1 MKKLLMMLA
10 VAVVAMGLTG
20 CDDTVLSSSS
30 AKKAIKKEAMFAK
43 DYATKVF
50 KTGYYEVDES
60 DLNQLAQLQ
69 AAGMVT
75 YTYETFVEK
84 VSKRTY
90 NYWSGYTYYTVDVEH
105 IFAKVDLTDEGRK
118 LVVENPTELRSD
130 IFDDLKA
137 NKDYEETVPAY
148 MSAAHGQAT
157 PAPAAVK
164 EEEVVEMAEVVE
176 VADSAAT
183 DTVAVVEEVV
193 EEPAPAKAD
202 PNAAYEA
209 ACAKVNTEE
218 HHMLLGRFHLEK
230 VKEIR
235 CTEEMAKNGVG
246 ECKAII
252 TFKDKTPFGF
262 VLGAPQQGYLH
273 IANVSFLRYED
284 MGWLVNKIDD

>member
-137 NKDYEETVPAY
+137 NKDYEEAVPDY
-148 MSAAHGQAT
+148 MNAAHNEMVTSPKADT
-157 PAPAAVK
+157 VV
-164 EEEVVEMAEVVE
+164 EEVVEEAVVDSVASDTVVAEMAE
-176 VADSAAT
+176 A
-183 DTVAVVEEVV
+183 V

>member
-137 NKDYEETVPAY
+137 NKDYEEAVPDY
-148 MSAAHGQAT
+148 MNAAHNEMVTSPKADT
-157 PAPAAVK
+157 VV
-164 EEEVVEMAEVVE
+164 EEVVEEAVVDSVASDSVVAEMAE
-176 VADSAAT
+176 A
-183 DTVAVVEEVV
+183 V

-262 VLGAPQQGYLH
+262 VLGAPQEGYLH